1 MSSKHRILIVDDE
14 PLNVK
19 LFAAMLSSDSCEI
32 FKAYNGEQA
41 LEKVDEASPDLIL
54 LDIMMKPMD
63 GWQILNALK
72 LNKDFSSIPVLMLTV
87 VLLTPEIME
96 DKPID
101 NIENYILKPF
111 SKDSLLSDVRDIF
124 KEEEEISSIVYLL
137 KEDYNG
143 SLAEEYE
150 NLAKAVNRHRK
161 LMNVL
166 HESTKTEF
174 VEGES
179 VKNVLKSQ
187 ERMIELS
194 EKRMEEIRGMIKRT
208 ITNTT

>member
-1 MSSKHRILIVDDE
+1 MMKKKVMVVDDMPDIVD
-14 PLNVK
+14 VVSR
-19 LFAAMLSSDSCEI
+19 MLESSNYEVM
-32 FKAYNGEQA
+32 KAYSGEEC
-41 LEKVDEASPDLIL
+41 LEKIREEKPDLIL

-63 GWQILNALK
+63 GWQVLNSLK
-72 LNKDFSSIPVLMLTV
+72 LDKDLSTIPVSMLTV
-87 VLLTPEIME
+87 VLLTPEIIA

-101 NIENYILKPF
+101 DIENYILKPF
-111 SKDSLLSDVRDIF
+111 SKDGLISDVEDIF

-137 KEDYNG
+137 EEDDNS

-150 NLAKAVNRHRK
+150 SLAKAVNRHRK

-166 HESTKTEF
+166 LESTKTEF

-194 EKRMEEIRGMIKRT
+194 ERRMEEIRGMLKRT
-208 ITNTT
+208 IANTA

>member
-1 MSSKHRILIVDDE
+1 MKKKVMVVDDMPDIVDM
-14 PLNVK
+14 VSR
-19 LFAAMLSSDSCEI
+19 MLESENYEVM
-32 FKAYNGEQA
+32 KAYKGEECLA
-41 LEKVDEASPDLIL
+41 KIREEKPDLIL